1 MKIRFKFFF
10 LKQAAATA
18 PVLCSVEPPVLENGS
33 CYEEVGME
41 NASISGGKGRQKGA
55 KNTKYALYQQH
66 FEASTSEDLGL
77 KVETYKIQHEGDGP
91 QVGWN
96 NPAANEK
103 KTPPYGHVRI
113 HKCRAVSGYGCESKL
128 KVHSYYDAST
138 EKFHAD
144 AAMSVD
150 HNHADENEKLHKK
163 SSVPRRVKAK
173 ILELRG
179 AARLPPS
186 KIDQVMQG
194 SSHEG
199 GRGSAS
205 FDQIRG
211 FLRNASRGSTDEAGY
226 PHDCVGG
233 LTSMLSGLTLHEI
246 ASKHKKEMELQEA
259 RGQGGAAAAK
269 GAGSTDLKAFTD
281 IPCFAASIVG
291 DAAAL
296 LPPDC
301 AYVAAYACKEL
312 PQEYNSSDDEGEP
325 LLPSGTGDFP
335 DVNSTIDLADS
346 DSSAGDDGDG
356 GGGDEGDGGGDA
368 DGNSACSSSGASGSG
383 SGRGSCIAGSEAD
396 EAPACEMESWLAEGR
411 NIPELSSEYG
421 DWEEQLHFISTQV
434 PALRKHFRPDRK
446 IRSFCSLLKAKGS
459 NNDNNNRKQQ

>member
-1 MKIRFKFFF
+1 
-10 LKQAAATA
+10 
-18 PVLCSVEPPVLENGS
+18 
-33 CYEEVGME
+33 ME

-128 KVHSYYDAST
+128 KVHSYYEAST
-138 EKFHAD
+138 DKFHAD

-163 SSVPRRVKAK
+163 SSVPRRVKAQ

-179 AARLPPS
+179 SARLPPS

-211 FLRNASRGSTDEAGY
+211 FLRNASRGSTDEDGY

-233 LTSMLSGLTLHEI
+233 LTSMLSGLTLHET
-246 ASKHKKEMELQEA
+246 ASKHKKKWSSKRPAGKAAQQLQRE
-259 RGQGGAAAAK
+259 QGAPTSK
-269 GAGSTDLKAFTD
+269 HSRTFR
-281 IPCFAASIVG
+281 ASLR
-291 DAAAL
+291 L
-296 LPPDC
+296 LL
-301 AYVAAYACKEL
+301 V
-312 PQEYNSSDDEGEP
+312 
-325 LLPSGTGDFP
+325 
-335 DVNSTIDLADS
+335 
-346 DSSAGDDGDG
+346 
-356 GGGDEGDGGGDA
+356 
-368 DGNSACSSSGASGSG
+368 
-383 SGRGSCIAGSEAD
+383 
-396 EAPACEMESWLAEGR
+396 M
-411 NIPELSSEYG
+411 
-421 DWEEQLHFISTQV
+421 
-434 PALRKHFRPDRK
+434 
-446 IRSFCSLLKAKGS
+446 
-459 NNDNNNRKQQ
+459 